1 MYKRYGSLLNL
12 FLALSMIL
20 ALVTVPLAGNA
31 AAQPPPPDTP
41 KLLQNPSGMVA
52 AKMIEELSQK
62 AAIEKIDPLL
72 REAAQN
78 GGKDYKDVLVSV
90 KGSAMIED
98 FMIDVIAR
106 PSVFPGM
113 SIYIGKV
120 RAGDLLR
127 LAQEPGVLSIADSSM
142 KDLRPPADPEQ
153 AGAPDLA
160 AKLTTLNQ
168 LRANE
173 LTYQEAQA
181 KADSLGAQGWFDVLD
196 GHKSSEAWKK
206 GFTGQDVIVGVI
218 DDGID
223 FAHPDLQGTYAVVT
237 DPDSPYYGWPMSFS
251 QTSMEYWVFDVLY
264 GTDYI
269 ASNAATSRWTDAQ
282 TTVEAH
288 PSFEGRTA
296 RVSYKP
302 VGSGIAHSYTIP
314 TTSLSDQYKFGS
326 FPEANL
332 QDLYGESPAVL
343 VVDEHS
349 AGKYDTVYVDLDN
362 DYDFTD
368 EKPATKDDPTIYR
381 DMNGDGY
388 ADISGGILTW
398 ISDGGHTP
406 PAADWLWGVTCSDSS
421 ATMQGCPDAGDL
433 VLFAGPFTGGYTHG
447 TQCASNV
454 AGQGVVAGG
463 LDAQPFREGGMVQG
477 GAPDVGLMDFGDFY
491 YSFVEEDNYIVA
503 ALGYD
508 GIPGS
513 GDEVQIASNS
523 YGAFRQMW
531 GSWGYIGR
539 LLTALNLSLAPQTAF
554 VFSAGNEGPGYG
566 PQEGDSSPTTILAGS
581 SSQYGSTNWDSIV
594 RRNQIMYGDP
604 SSFYS
609 KGPNN
614 DGTAGVDILGN
625 GGRGSGDEG
634 LNYFGFDG
642 WTSWDTWGGTS
653 RSSPV
658 VSGNLALIYQ
668 AYKAR
673 YGEWPTWDVAKA
685 LLKNGAT
692 NSVSSPF
699 LQGGGVVNADRATD
713 LAAGI
718 YGVYAT
724 PDEWDVG
731 NWQGEEYLNFA
742 KVAQPGDSYTK
753 TYTIQNP
760 SGYDIDVD
768 LSDGYMQLMGSSEF
782 TFTTSSESLESPF
795 NFHSPDYLM
804 KMDPSL
810 IPSDAEVMIVR
821 YVHPYSTFD
830 PDYSFSPNPESSWR
844 FLLYNWTDVN
854 LDGELWVDQDGN
866 GVVNHVG
873 NGEIDNDGFE
883 RLDFSQSEIE
893 EGEYIRVDYEFG
905 GLGIPIVVH
914 NPLARMAD
922 GYYFGF
928 QHRYNAHI
936 VDKTTF
942 KIGVEFYKRADWP
955 WLSLSASSL
964 AVSAN
969 SSADFVATATIPSD
983 AQNGSYEGVIF
994 MNDPGMDSRHPA
1006 HETALPVVVNV
1017 LADLPDDGSLTFG
1030 GEPMADTMY
1039 QNSWTNGY
1047 FNWYGGGWT
1056 GAGEWRHYF
1065 FNVDQADV
1073 ANKNL
1078 LIHTSWT
1085 DPYPTDIN
1093 TWVLGPTPDC
1103 ASNAAGPC
1111 AWYEPGI
1118 GQPDSSVF
1126 GPYTLQPIGSSGP
1139 FLSGAAYPFDTSTG
1153 GPDDWL
1159 KVPLD
1164 TAGLHE
1170 LALHNVEYSGENL
1183 AAQFKVDVGT
1193 IDLSASVMPD
1203 TGLVVTDPDNIDVYT
1218 DTGKVDFAFTPTID
1232 LPDLSASLTGGLATD
1247 QFNVSTFAPNSNQCG
1262 SGASC
1267 AETQWTSIEVTQV
1280 GTTQLE
1286 VFVPSPGSLDIDV
1299 YLYRDV
1305 NGNGVFDSG
1314 TDALVGSST
1323 QSAGNDEDIKAL
1335 NPALGKYLVGVLGWD
1350 VTDPGVN
1357 VDWWWAVTYPG
1368 GLPTSPDTWIS
1379 QTVSI
1384 DQDSKF
1390 DPMTASYSTTLT
1402 ADERTAGI
1410 HIALTGIPSGSDA
1423 DLYLTDTAGDL
1434 IAKSQ
1439 TEGNADE
1446 MIDLAPTAP
1455 LYRFG
1460 DGTQFTLWV
1469 HGFDVPAGP
1478 ITPTLKVTVD
1488 ELNLWLSADSNG
1500 VTVNSIGAG
1509 ETVTATLNFE
1519 KAGWMPGDS
1528 DLSARFLASPSVLPN
1543 AFDELV
1549 ILHRTDKPAESAPDA
1564 TFSKSIE
1571 TKRGPSPFLASGYPT
1586 ALVDDG
1592 EYVTYTLSLT
1602 NSGNAAG
1609 TYYLEDWMAHDWYTD
1624 FVSVSSPVPFGLDY
1638 TMGSWDVYTATAALA
1653 PGESTEIVYRVT
1665 AVNATAEYGW
1675 TVYNYL
1681 DVYNGNTMDQ
1691 YGEDVNAMYFRS
1703 FRTTGSM
1710 KLSDPSV
1717 VAPGETFQYTISLA
1731 NPSSED
1737 RDVYVSD
1744 PLPAEVQFVSVTPAS
1759 AQYDAGSHTVTWSGS
1774 LPGTSLSTVDI
1785 TIDVMMKS
1793 DVPEGTVVDNEAA
1806 IALKFEGT
1814 PIDTLAAETLVD
1826 DGKNPDLVISKTVD
1840 HLVGTPGSTLKYTIV
1855 AENTGDEAA
1864 MNAEVTD
1871 IVPAD
1876 LEVDE
1881 ASITGG
1887 ATYADGII
1895 TWTGDIG
1902 VGESVTIT
1910 FNATISESATDD
1922 LALING
1928 ADVMAD
1934 NFLGHV
1940 FHSAVTEVREVVKF
1954 FVPLAFK

>member
-1 MYKRYGSLLNL
+1 MYKRYGSILNL
-12 FLALSMIL
+12 VLALSMIL
-20 ALVTVPLAGNA
+20 AMVAIQPARTVTAN
-31 AAQPPPPDTP
+31 PPFPDTP
-41 KLLQNPSGMVA
+41 KQLKNTDGMVA
-52 AKMIEELSQK
+52 AKMIDELSQK

-72 REAAQN
+72 REAAQT
-78 GGKDYKDVLVSV
+78 GGKDYKDVYVSV
-90 KGSAMIED
+90 NGSVLMED
-98 FMIDVIAR
+98 FMMDTIRR

-113 SIYIGKV
+113 SVYVGKV

-127 LAQEPGVLSIADSSM
+127 LAMEPGVLSIADASLKTLSV
-142 KDLRPPADPEQ
+142 PADPEQ

-160 AKLTTLNQ
+160 AKIAALRQ

-173 LTYQEAQA
+173 ITYQDAQS
-181 KADSLGAQGWFDVLD
+181 KANNLGARDWFDVLD

-223 FAHPDLQGTYAVVT
+223 FAHPDLQGTYAVVS
-237 DPDSPYYGWPMSFS
+237 DPLSPYYGWPMSFS
-251 QTSMEYWVFDVLY
+251 QTSMQFFVYDVFF
-264 GTDYI
+264 GTSYI
-269 ASNAATSRWTDAQ
+269 ASNTTSSRWTDAQ

-288 PSFEGRTA
+288 PSFEGA
-296 RVSYKP
+296 PAHISYKP
-302 VGSGIAHSYTIP
+302 VGSGISHSYKIP
-314 TTSLSDQYKFGS
+314 TTSASDFYKIGS

-343 VVDEHS
+343 VVDEHN
-349 AGKYDTVYVDLDN
+349 AGRYDTVYVDLDN

-368 EKPATKDDPTIYR
+368 EKPATKADPTIYR

-398 ISDGGHTP
+398 ISDGSQTP
-406 PAADWLWGVTCSDSS
+406 PMADWLWGVSCSDSS
-421 ATMQGCPDAGDL
+421 ATMKGCPDSGEL

-447 TQCASNV
+447 TQCASNI
-454 AGQGVVAGG
+454 AAQGVVAGG
-463 LDAQPFREGGMVQG
+463 LDAQPFRVGGMVQG

-491 YSFVEEDNYIVA
+491 YSFDADDNYIVA

-513 GDEVQIASNS
+513 GDEVQIATNS
-523 YGAFRQMW
+523 YGNFTQMW
-531 GSWGYIGR
+531 GSWGYTGR
-539 LLTALNLSLAPQTAF
+539 LLTALNLSLAPQTVY

-566 PQEGDSSPTTILAGS
+566 PQEGDGSPTTIQVGS
-581 SSQYGSTNWDSIV
+581 STQYGSTNWDSIV
-594 RRNQIMYGDP
+594 RENQIMYGDP
-604 SSFYS
+604 NSFYA
-609 KGPNN
+609 KGPNG
-614 DGTAGVDILGN
+614 DTSVGVDVLAN
-625 GGRGSGDEG
+625 GGRGAGDEG
-634 LNYFGFDG
+634 LNYYGFDG
-642 WTSWDTWGGTS
+642 WNSWDTWGGTS
-653 RSSPV
+653 RSGPAAAS
-658 VSGNLALIYQ
+658 NLALVFQ
-668 AYKAR
+668 AYKER
-673 YGEWPTWDVAKA
+673 YGEWPTWDTAKA

-699 LQGGGVVNADRATD
+699 LQGAGVVNADRATD

-731 NWQGEEYLNFA
+731 NWQGQEYLNFA
-742 KVAQPGDSYTK
+742 RVAQPGDIYSR
-753 TYTIQNP
+753 TYTVQNP
-760 SGYDIDVD
+760 SGYDIDVS
-768 LSDGYMQLMGSSEF
+768 LSDGFMQLMSQTEF

-810 IPSDAEVMIVR
+810 IPPDAEVMIVR

-854 LDGELWVDQDGN
+854 LDGQLWVDQDNN

-883 RLDFSQSEIE
+883 RLDFTKSDIQ

-905 GLGIPIVVH
+905 GLGIPIIVH
-914 NPLARMAD
+914 DPLARMAD

-928 QHRYNAHI
+928 QHRFNAHV

-955 WLSLSASSL
+955 WLSLSDTSL
-964 AVSAN
+964 MVPAN
-969 SSADFVATATIPSD
+969 SSADFTATASVPAD
-983 AQNGSYEGVIF
+983 AETGAYEGVIF
-994 MNDPGMDSRHPA
+994 MNDPGRDSRHLP

-1030 GEPMADTMY
+1030 GGSMAGTMY
-1039 QNSWTNGY
+1039 QNSWVNGY

-1056 GAGEWRHYF
+1056 GAGDWRHYF
-1065 FNVDQADV
+1065 FNVDQADL
-1073 ANKNL
+1073 ANGNL
-1078 LIHTSWT
+1078 LVHTSWT

-1111 AWYEPGI
+1111 AWFEPGV
-1118 GQPDSSVF
+1118 GQPDASVF
-1126 GPYTLQPIGSSGP
+1126 GPYTLQPIASSGP
-1139 FLSGAAYPFDTSTG
+1139 FLAGAAYPFDTSTG

-1159 KVPLD
+1159 LAPLEN
-1164 TAGLHE
+1164 AGLHE

-1183 AAQFKVDVGT
+1183 AAQFKVEVGT
-1193 IDLSASVMPD
+1193 IDLAASIGPD
-1203 TGLVVTDPDNIDVYT
+1203 VGEVTIDPTNIDVYT
-1218 DTGKVDFAFTPTID
+1218 DTGSVDFAFTPSID
-1232 LPDLSASLTGGLATD
+1232 LPDLSASLTGGLSTD
-1247 QFNVSTFAPNSNQCG
+1247 QTNESVFAPNSNQCG
-1262 SGASC
+1262 SGANC
-1267 AETQWTSIEVTQV
+1267 AETQWTAIDVTQV
-1280 GTTQLE
+1280 GATLLE
-1286 VFVPSPGSLDIDV
+1286 VFVPSPGSLDIDAYV
-1299 YLYRDV
+1299 YRDA
-1305 NGNGVFDSG
+1305 NGNGVYDSG
-1314 TDALVGSST
+1314 VDVLVGAST
-1323 QSAGNDEDIKAL
+1323 QSAGNDEDIKVQ
-1335 NPALGKYLVGVLGWD
+1335 NPVTGKYLVGILGWD
-1350 VTDPGVN
+1350 VTNPGVT

-1368 GLPTSPDTWIS
+1368 SLPTSPDTWIS
-1379 QTVSI
+1379 QTVTI
-1384 DQDSKF
+1384 AQDGKF
-1390 DPMTASYSTTLT
+1390 DPTTSSYSTTLT
-1402 ADERTAGI
+1402 TDERTAGI
-1410 HIALTGIPSGSDA
+1410 HVALTGIPAGSDA
-1423 DLYLTDTAGDL
+1423 DLYLTDTAGSL

-1439 TEGNADE
+1439 TAGNADE
-1446 MIDLAPTAP
+1446 MIDLTPAAP

-1460 DGTQFTLWV
+1460 DGEKFILWV
-1469 HGFDVPAGP
+1469 HGFDVPSGP
-1478 ITPTLKVTVD
+1478 ITPTLKVTAD
-1488 ELNLWLSADSNG
+1488 ELNLWLAATSNG

-1519 KAGWMPGDS
+1519 KEGWGPGDP

-1549 ILHRTDKPAESAPDA
+1549 ILHRTNKPDEFAPDA
-1564 TFSKSIE
+1564 AFSKSIE
-1571 TKRGPSPFLASGYPT
+1571 TKRGPSPFLQDGFPT

-1592 EYVTYTLSLT
+1592 EFITYTLSVA
-1602 NSGNAAG
+1602 NSGNITG
-1609 TYYLEDWMAHDWYTD
+1609 TFYLEDGMVNGWYSGFTLI
-1624 FVSVSSPVPFGLDY
+1624 SSPVPFGLDY
-1638 TMGSWDVYTATAALA
+1638 SVAGWDVYTTTLQLD
-1653 PGESTEIVYRVT
+1653 PGESADIVYRVT
-1665 AVNATAEYGW
+1665 AVNAMGSYGW
-1675 TVYNYL
+1675 VVPNWL
-1681 DVYNGNTMDQ
+1681 DVYNANTMEF
-1691 YGEDVNAMYFRS
+1691 YGEDVNYMYFRS

-1717 VAPGETFQYTISLA
+1717 VAPGAAFQYTISLA

-1759 AQYDAGSHTVTWSGS
+1759 AQYDPATHTVTWSGP

-1785 TIDVMMKS
+1785 VIDVMMGAS
-1793 DVPEGTVVDNEAA
+1793 VPEGTMVENEAA
-1806 IALKFEGT
+1806 VALKFDGT
-1814 PIDTLAAETLVD
+1814 PITTLAAETLVD
-1826 DGKNPDLVISKTVD
+1826 DGKNPDLMISKTVD
-1840 HLVGTPGSTLKYTIV
+1840 RLVGNPGTILKYTIV

-1864 MNAEVTD
+1864 MNAEVMD
-1871 IVPAD
+1871 VVPAD
-1876 LEVDE
+1876 LVVDE

-1887 ATYADGII
+1887 AIYADGKL
-1895 TWTGDIG
+1895 TWMGDIG

-1910 FNATISESATDD
+1910 FNAAISDTATDD

-1928 ADVMAD
+1928 AQVTAD
-1934 NFLGHV
+1934 NFLGQV
-1940 FHSAVTEVREVVKF
+1940 FHSAVTEVREFLKIF
-1954 FVPLAFK
+1954 APLAFK